1 MKKIWYGS
9 VFLLGSALFVF
20 MLFQKEPVVLE
31 PAVDTRPLVVLDAGH
46 GGEDFGATY
55 PPEQE
60 GRALLFEKD
69 LNLAVVYAV
78 KERLESMGVGVALT
92 RLCNENARE
101 TSVRIAIAQERCK
114 EKFGT
119 LCDLLVSVHHNGSQN
134 IAHDGLMVIYGG
146 EEDIPLSLAVHEA
159 LWEGEGPQPLI
170 ARADVAELLHYRY
183 GNEGF
188 LTGEYGIVQGF
199 SPAVLTEA
207 YYITNKAQA
216 QEHLSSGDSSS
227 FVFCT
232 GTEQQHTSRGAFS
245 MGKIAWEADL
255 IVQGVLA
262 FLEER
267 P

>member
-1 MKKIWYGS
+1 MWYGS
-9 VFLLGSALFVF
+9 AFLLGSALFIFVF
-20 MLFQKEPVVLE
+20 FQKEPMALE
-31 PAVDTRPLVVLDAGH
+31 QALDIRPLVVLDAGH
-46 GGEDFGATY
+46 GGEDLGATY

-60 GRALLFEKD
+60 ERALLFEKD

-92 RLCNENARE
+92 RLCNENAQEISAR
-101 TSVRIAIAQERCK
+101 VAIAQERCK

-134 IAHDGLMVIYGG
+134 TAHDGLMVIYGG

-170 ARADVAELLHYRY
+170 ARADIAELSHYRY

-188 LTGEYGIVQGF
+188 VTGEYGIVQGF

-207 YYITNKAQA
+207 YYITNRAQA
-216 QEHLSSGDSSS
+216 QEHLFSDDSSS

-232 GTEQQHTSRGAFS
+232 GTERQYTSRGAFS

-267 P
+267 L